1 MIREEFHINSL
12 NIIKLVVKDEVK
24 YQEFNSLNLESEE
37 NRNLGFNVTPKF

>member
-12 NIIKLVVKDEVK
+12 NTIKLVVKDEVK

-37 NRNLGFNVTPKF
+37 IQKLGF